1 MTLEEASH
9 LAHKKANEFRL
20 PMIVVKDD
28 LSEETE
34 GRNVGRSWGGVSL
47 FPAMPFLLKPLAL
60 GQPTYPMPLC
70 GVSVENP
77 KRTHGIYRRDRCA
90 VSAVE
95 LRPGLAERTATASN
109 AGSGRLSPRAR

>member
-34 GRNVGRSWGGVSL
+34 GRNVGRSWGGVSRGDEWL
-47 FPAMPFLLKPLAL
+47 N
-60 GQPTYPMPLC
+60 
-70 GVSVENP
+70 E
-77 KRTHGIYRRDRCA
+77 HA
-90 VSAVE
+90 VS
-95 LRPGLAERTATASN
+95 
-109 AGSGRLSPRAR
+109 

>member
-34 GRNVGRSWGGVSL
+34 GRNVG
-47 FPAMPFLLKPLAL
+47 
-60 GQPTYPMPLC
+60 
-70 GVSVENP
+70 
-77 KRTHGIYRRDRCA
+77 DRGA
-90 VSAVE
+90 V
-95 LRPGLAERTATASN
+95 
-109 AGSGRLSPRAR
+109 